1 MSEYNFN
8 KTLNNKNK
16 ILNLK
21 NKLKLSEENNE
32 NNLKNKILKFFDIFN
47 NLKTSNVEVQRLFDK
62 VNILSQKIVLKVNDL
77 QSLTNN
83 DLSIKSEI
91 VNNIKILND
100 EHNYYKT
107 QLDNKIKFE
116 LTELCENYPELYD
129 KFVDGIDRETLE
141 HVLNVIEEQR
151 NGFITSETAIN
162 IGVNYS
168 TSKYKLPKD
177 FFDKNTINTMINNSK
192 DL

>member
-8 KTLNNKNK
+8 KTLNKNK

-21 NKLKLSEENNE
+21 NKLKVSEEINE

-47 NLKTSNVEVQRLFDK
+47 NLKTNNVEVQRLFDK
-62 VNILSQKIVLKVNDL
+62 VNILSQKIVIKVNDL
-77 QSLTNN
+77 QSLTDN
-83 DLSIKSEI
+83 DLNIKNEI

-151 NGFITSETAIN
+151 KGFITSETAIN

-168 TSKYKLPKD
+168 TVKYKLPKD
-177 FFDKNTINTMINNSK
+177 FFDKNTINTMIKNSK
-192 DL
+192 DLQ